1 MKFKNSINLFDVSLF
16 RYDNFVIF
24 LSSKGRVVLD
34 MSKNI
39 NDLRCFLSSSSLRID
54 KTFSSESKI
63 ESVLNGLRTFY
74 IKKLSLVGIGFRAW
88 SYFDNDK
95 NCQILSIKVGLSRDV
110 LISIPSDVII
120 LCLKPTLILIKG
132 VDKDAVSLLACQI
145 RSIKTPDVYKGK
157 GIRYENEI
165 VNIKPGKQK

>member
-1 MKFKNSINLFDVSLF
+1 
-16 RYDNFVIF
+16 
-24 LSSKGRVVLD
+24 
-34 MSKNI
+34 
-39 NDLRCFLSSSSLRID
+39 
-54 KTFSSESKI
+54 
-63 ESVLNGLRTFY
+63 
-74 IKKLSLVGIGFRAW
+74 
-88 SYFDNDK
+88 
-95 NCQILSIKVGLSRDV
+95 